1 MRGFLCMSV
10 PSSSSR
16 RVLVLLAA
24 CLVALALP
32 TIASAKSTL
41 QVGFL
46 DNAYAGSD
54 PVRFWSDAKE
64 LKAGFMRWDLQWPT
78 IAATKPTNPRNP
90 ADPAYAFGATDAF
103 VRSAAAHGLQDRVMF
118 TLWATP
124 KWASSL
130 SKTNGSTADMPV
142 LTAWRDYVAACAT
155 RYSGTYI
162 PAGQTTPLP
171 RVLAWETWNEPN
183 AFFALR
189 PQKVKGKPVSPANYV
204 KLLNTLKTQVDKAVT
219 FRPTF
224 VAGALFKQG
233 GIGLSPIAFMRGMQK
248 AKAKF
253 DVLSMHPYNNA
264 PRLGVQDGLGQSKT
278 NPNFIG
284 VGNFQTFITMSN
296 KIFGRKHPIW
306 VTEFGVQTPSPG
318 KSQYVASKAQQA
330 RFVYQSIMRFK
341 QLPQVE
347 RMTWF
352 LIKDEAPVTTGAAWY
367 TTGLRN
373 VNGSK
378 KPSYGSWIA
387 AASTLRKSPIR

>member
-1 MRGFLCMSV
+1 MRGFLRMSV

-16 RVLVLLAA
+16 RVLVILAA

-54 PVRFWSDAKE
+54 PARFWSDAQE
-64 LKAGFMRWDLQWPT
+64 LKVGFMRWDLNWKS

-90 ADPAYAFGATDAF
+90 ADPAYAFGATDVF
-103 VRSAAAHGLQDRVMF
+103 VRSAAAHGLQDRIMF

-155 RYSGTYI
+155 RYSGAYI

-189 PQKVKGKPVSPANYV
+189 PQKVMGKPVSPANYV
-204 KLLNTLKTQVDKAVT
+204 KLLNTLQTQVDKAVT

-224 VAGALFKQG
+224 VAGALYKQG

-253 DVLSMHPYNNA
+253 DVLSMHPYNNT
-264 PRLGVQDGLGQSKT
+264 PRLGLQDGLGQSKT

-296 KIFGRKHPIW
+296 KIFGQKHPIW
-306 VTEFGVQTPSPG
+306 VTEFGWQTPSPG
-318 KSQYVASKAQQA
+318 KSQYVASDAQQA

-352 LIKDEAPVTTGAAWY
+352 LIKDEAPPTTGAAWW
-367 TTGLRN
+367 TSGLRN
-373 VNGSK
+373 VDGSK

>member
-1 MRGFLCMSV
+1 MRGFLCMSI
-10 PSSSSR
+10 PLFSSR

-46 DNAYAGSD
+46 DNTDATAN
-54 PVRFWSDAKE
+54 PTEFWRDAA
-64 LKAGFMRWDLQWPT
+64 LLNVGFMRWDLNWKSM
-78 IAATKPTNPRNP
+78 AATRPRQPRNP
-90 ADPAYAFGATDAF
+90 DDPAYNFAAADAF
-103 VRSAAAHGLQDRVMF
+103 VRNAAAHGLQDRVMF

-130 SKTNGSTADMPV
+130 RKTNGSTADMPV

-204 KLLNTLKTQVDKAVT
+204 KLLNTLKTQVNKAVP
-219 FRPTF
+219 FKPTF
-224 VAGALFKQG
+224 VAGAMYKQG
-233 GIGLSPIAFMRGMQK
+233 GPKSLTPVQFMRGLR
-248 AKAKF
+248 AANARF
-253 DVLSMHPYNNA
+253 DVLSMHPYNRNPKVGIA
-264 PRLGVQDGLGQSKT
+264 DGANQSLS
-278 NPNFIG
+278 NPAYIG
-284 VGNFQTFITMSN
+284 IGNFDTFIRLAN
-296 KIFGRKHPIW
+296 EIFGRKYPIW
-306 VTEFGVQTPSPG
+306 ITEFGVQTPAKGSGPRT
-318 KSQYVASKAQQA
+318 ASFAQQA
-330 RFVYQSIMRFK
+330 RFVRQALAHLR

-347 RMTWF
+347 RAAWF
-352 LIKDEAPVTTGAAWY
+352 LLQDELPRVGAWY
-367 TTGLRN
+367 TTGLRKAD
-373 VNGSK
+373 GSP
-378 KPSYGSWIA
+378 KPSFGAWMQA
-387 AASTLRKSPIR
+387 AKALQRSPIR

>member
-1 MRGFLCMSV
+1 MSV

-46 DNAYAGSD
+46 DNTDATAN
-54 PVRFWSDAKE
+54 PAEFWRDAA
-64 LKAGFMRWDLQWPT
+64 LLNVGFMRWDLNWKSM
-78 IAATKPTNPRNP
+78 AATRPRQPRNP
-90 ADPAYAFGATDAF
+90 DDPAYNFAAADAF
-103 VRSAAAHGLQDRVMF
+103 VRNAAAHGLQDRVMF

-189 PQKVKGKPVSPANYV
+189 PQKVKGKPVSPRNYV
-204 KLLNTLKTQVDKAVT
+204 KLLNTLKREVDKAVT

-224 VAGALFKQG
+224 VAGALYKQG

-253 DVLSMHPYNNA
+253 DVLSMHPYNNT
-264 PRLGVQDGLGQSKT
+264 PRLGLQDGLGQSTT

-296 KIFGRKHPIW
+296 KIFGQKHPIW
-306 VTEFGVQTPSPG
+306 VTEFGWQTPRPD
-318 KSQYVASKAQQA
+318 KNQYVASKAQQA

-352 LIKDEAPVTTGAAWY
+352 LIKDDPPTTTGGTRW
-367 TTGLRN
+367 TSGLRN
-373 VNGSK
+373 FDGSK